1 MTHMNL
7 LWLNWLSKDKSEKPC
22 TTSAAPHTETVTAQY
37 SDTKAS
43 PMTSAPA
50 TKLDDERLLAL
61 LAQALVSQPRATLQ
75 ELAQAVGVS
84 KATLYRFCR
93 TREELLDRLMSHG
106 AQVMHRALAGASVD
120 DGTPSDA
127 LRRVIQ
133 GLMEHRALAAF
144 LTFYW
149 RPDSEKDTRW
159 ATLWNEFENTLDA
172 LILRGQREG
181 VLRIDISAPAL
192 METLIALVT
201 GMVDAERRGRVAR
214 AGMAGMVE
222 TLFMR
227 GALG

>member
-1 MTHMNL
+1 MT
-7 LWLNWLSKDKSEKPC
+7 
-22 TTSAAPHTETVTAQY
+22 TT
-37 SDTKAS
+37 
-43 PMTSAPA
+43 PA
-50 TKLDDERLLAL
+50 NKLDDERLLVL
-61 LAQALVSQPRATLQ
+61 LAQALVSHPRATLQ

-106 AQVMHRALAGASVD
+106 AQVMHRALADAAVD
-120 DGTPSDA
+120 DGTPADA

-133 GLMEHRALAAF
+133 GLLEHRALAAF

-149 RPDSEKDTRW
+149 RPDAEKDTRW
-159 ATLWNEFENTLDA
+159 ATLWNEFENTLDT

-181 VLRIDISAPAL
+181 VFRIDISAPTL
-192 METLIALVT
+192 MEALIALVT

-214 AGMAGMVE
+214 AGMSGMVE

-227 GALG
+227 GALA